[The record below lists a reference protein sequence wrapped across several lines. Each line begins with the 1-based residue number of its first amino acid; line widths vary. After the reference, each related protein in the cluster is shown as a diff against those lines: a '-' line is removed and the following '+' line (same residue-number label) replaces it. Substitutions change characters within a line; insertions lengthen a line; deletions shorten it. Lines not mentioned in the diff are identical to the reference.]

1 MRLKASIPLLCA
13 VVLGGCVTTA
23 DIAAEIEATWIG
35 QPAEQLFLYA
45 GPPIASFDLSSGGAI
60 YTWSSGQDFRFDT
73 EPGMVPGS
81 PGVTPTVVVVPEV
94 RECRARI
101 TTDRND
107 RIVSIQ
113 YEPDSTLSLCFFAF
127 RVPTV

>member
-1 MRLKASIPLLCA
+1 MRPKNSIPLICA

-23 DIAAEIEATWIG
+23 DIAAEVESTWIG
-35 QPAEQLFLYA
+35 RPAEQLFLHA

-73 EPGMVPGS
+73 ETGMVAGS
-81 PGVTPTVVVVPEV
+81 PGVAPGFVVVPEV

-101 TTDRND
+101 TTDRNG

-113 YEPDSTLSLCFFAF
+113 YEPDSTLSLCFSAF
-127 RVPTV
+127 RLPTA